1 MRLAAVTGRSRWTT
15 RPESAHPTGR
25 GGATPDEGGRVR
37 GHRLGRGQ
45 DGGDADGRSNAPNGR
60 SNPPRPV
67 RAHAPNDGKTDYG
80 DTMTDDL
87 TEATDAE
94 DRRLDSETVRE
105 RTPGGGVRP
114 EARDI
119 QPAAPEEFGRVQVW
133 WGDGKGKTTA
143 ALGMGFRAAGHGF
156 RVHLLQFMKGGAD
169 SVEDV
174 RGEYNAIAAVP
185 GFTYENLGHY
195 GWVGMADGSDDADHE
210 ARAHAG
216 LDRARELLDAGD
228 GADLESPL
236 MLDAPAEEGVH
247 LLILD
252 ELLYAASMG
261 LVNEAE
267 VLELVDR
274 KPDRLEL
281 VLTGSHDEPAY
292 LTDAADLV
300 TEVRKGKHPIDAGQ
314 RARKGT
320 EY

>member
-1 MRLAAVTGRSRWTT
+1 MTENT
-15 RPESAHPTGR
+15 
-25 GGATPDEGGRVR
+25 
-37 GHRLGRGQ
+37 
-45 DGGDADGRSNAPNGR
+45 DGE
-60 SNPPRPV
+60 
-67 RAHAPNDGKTDYG
+67 TE
-80 DTMTDDL
+80 
-87 TEATDAE
+87 TEAETTTDAE
-94 DRRLDSETVRE
+94 RRSLDPEAVRE
-105 RTPGGGVRP
+105 RTPGRGVRP
-114 EARDI
+114 EARPI
-119 QPAAPEEFGRVQVW
+119 EPAAPDEFGCVQVW

-174 RGEYNAIAAVP
+174 RGEYNAVAAVP

-195 GWVGMADGSDDADHE
+195 GWAGMADGSDDADHE
-210 ARAHAG
+210 AGARAG
-216 LDRARELLDAGD
+216 LDRARELLDAAAA
-228 GADLESPL
+228 ADLGSPL
-236 MLDAPAEEGVH
+236 PLDAPADDGVH

-261 LVNEAE
+261 LVSEGD
-267 VLELVDR
+267 VLELVER
-274 KPDRLEL
+274 KPDGLEL

-300 TEVRKGKHPIDAGQ
+300 TNVRKVKHPIDEGQ